1 MSTAAAT
8 LGAHAPEH
16 EIKLVTPAL
25 RAPVVAAWLRSRCL
39 PDPRY
44 AHGRVCSIYF
54 DNRSMESLRAK
65 VNSDFLKRKIRVRS
79 YLDADSGQPLEPA
92 FAEIKHKVGG
102 RRFKTRQRLDGAAP
116 LLSMRHPEAGALRR
130 LLRPLRDAGHLVGPD
145 LQPFLR
151 ISFERWRFVEPIS
164 GARVSLDRDIRAES
178 VNSSLLPQR
187 HPAPLAHAVIEIK
200 GPHENL
206 PRRVAGLTE
215 LDCRRESFS
224 KYARCYQ
231 KLTRQSSF

>member
-8 LGAHAPEH
+8 LGAHSPEH

-25 RAPVVAAWLRSRCL
+25 RAPAVAAWLRSRCL
-39 PDPRY
+39 PDPSY
-44 AHGRVCSIYF
+44 PCGRISSIYF
-54 DNRSMESLRAK
+54 DNRSLESLRAK

-79 YLDADSGQPLEPA
+79 YLASDGGQPLEAA
-92 FAEIKHKVGG
+92 FAEIKQKVGS
-102 RRFKTRQRLDGAAP
+102 RRLKARQRLDGAVP
-116 LLSMRHPEAGALRR
+116 LLSMRHPPAAALRR
-130 LLRPLRDAGHLVGPD
+130 LLRPLRDAGHLVEPD

-178 VNSSLLPQR
+178 VNPSLLPQR
-187 HPAPLAHAVIEIK
+187 HPQPLAHAVIEIK

-206 PRRVAGLTE
+206 PRRLNRLGDLG
-215 LDCRRESFS
+215 CRRESFS